1 MLILFKALDI
11 HMKKLKHLILSSI
24 LIASPAIAGKLMV
37 AETLKVLEINGVEHS
52 GSFLAKSS
60 EFDISPGE
68 QKLLLKY
75 QEFFEDD
82 DENFA
87 TIRSKPFLFSFTA
100 QDNQNYKLKTPA
112 LDGESAGKEF
122 AKKPSVILTDSQA
135 EVVVAKV
142 NLLTAASVTAP
153 SPKPMPVAEPVSV
166 QAPAPITNVVSKT
179 RPAPANASSKKQ
191 NSADPRALSM
201 LTYWWEQASP
211 EQKQAFLSSINK

>member
-1 MLILFKALDI
+1 
-11 HMKKLKHLILSSI
+11 MKKLRHLILSTL
-24 LIASPAIAGKLMV
+24 LITSPAIAGKLMV

-60 EFDISPGE
+60 EFDISTGE

-87 TIRSKPFLFSFTA
+87 TIRSKPFLFSFIA
-100 QDNQNYKLKTPA
+100 QDNQDYKLKTPS
-112 LDGESAGKEF
+112 LEGESEGKDF
-122 AKKPSVILTDSQA
+122 AKKPSVILTNSQA
-135 EVVVAKV
+135 EIVMAKV
-142 NLLTAASVTAP
+142 DLLTAASVTAP
-153 SPKPMPVAEPVSV
+153 SPVPVAQTTSV
-166 QAPAPITNVVSKT
+166 QAPLSKNTAAPQT

-201 LTYWWEQASP
+201 LTYWWEQASS
-211 EQKQAFLSSINK
+211 EQRQAFLSSINK